1 MPHSRRPR
9 SWVYSALPVAALFM
23 TGARPVAPSPKL
35 VVLITVDQMRY
46 DYLERYASQYKEGLA
61 RLLKGGAVYTDAF
74 QDHANAETAPGH
86 ATIGSG
92 REPYSTGIVLNAIGV
107 PDSRSPLIGGG
118 GPGAS
123 PFRFRGTTLFDW
135 MKAKD
140 GRSRALSV
148 SRKDRGAI
156 LPIGKAKESVY
167 WYAADGRFTTS
178 KYYADTLPAWVLNFN
193 VWKYPQRYAGKS
205 WELMLPASEYPEP
218 DTVMVEDMGREP
230 AFPHKL
236 SADSMQAARDVIAF
250 PWMDDITVQFA
261 LAGVEALKLGKGSAP
276 DLLAV
281 SLSSTDAVG
290 HRFGMGSREI
300 HDQMLHVDH
309 AIDAED
315 YAGAK
320 EQLDRTRRPE
330 IVADKLADKQGKLQP
345 PTKEVGEQVK
355 AVARAEVPT
364 LVKYAEPVPYLQ
376 ETSAELTGF
385 AAGLG
390 LKTEIEDWC
399 TLVAYDPDGEER
411 ILASALYRFGGMS
424 YGQALSVVGAGVTW
438 TNRLAVDGSI
448 AVVKLTPPPV
458 TPVPRL
464 TSLIMGGASS
474 VKVTWTNAVAG
485 SNYWLQCSSNLNGS
499 NWTDLSPVTAS
510 GTTASQI
517 DGVPDGARQ
526 RYYRVRCLSSGGT
539 RPRITSV
546 ARLGATAVTLGY
558 TNTVAGTSYVVQY
571 STNLNT
577 LQWTSLSPV
586 TASGT
591 TCSAADSI
599 PAGMAPRFY
608 RVYGQF

>member
-9 SWVYSALPVAALFM
+9 SWVYGALPVAALFM

-193 VWKYPQRYAGKS
+193 VWHYPQHYAGKS

-236 SADSMQAARDVIAF
+236 SADSAQAARDVIAF

-309 AIDAED
+309 AIGNLLDSLYKIRDSSTIVVALTADHGVTLAPELVPQKDDGHMAVRADLSGLNKEFMSRLVAKHVDSSAFDFEDAMLF
-315 YAGAK
+315 
-320 EQLDRTRRPE
+320 LDRKAIEKAHLSPDSIARDFAAEAKTQPGVGRADLFSSILTADTTRD
-330 IVADKLADKQGKLQP
+330 V
-345 PTKEVGEQVK
+345 
-355 AVARAEVPT
+355 VARRWRHSVPPDYPIAVVVT
-364 LVKYAEPVPYLQ
+364 LSPGSVWGEYATGIHGSPSDDDTHVP
-376 ETSAELTGF
+376 
-385 AAGLG
+385 
-390 LKTEIEDWC
+390 
-399 TLVAYDPDGEER
+399 LVFY
-411 ILASALYRFGGMS
+411 
-424 YGQALSVVGAGVTW
+424 GAGVTPGKH
-438 TNRLAVDGSI
+438 TEFARVVDLAPT
-448 AVVKLTPPPV
+448 L
-458 TPVPRL
+458 
-464 TSLIMGGASS
+464 ASMLG
-474 VKVTWTNAVAG
+474 VRPLET
-485 SNYWLQCSSNLNGS
+485 
-499 NWTDLSPVTAS
+499 
-510 GTTASQI
+510 I
-517 DGVPDGARQ
+517 DGHVLKD
-526 RYYRVRCLSSGGT
+526 
-539 RPRITSV
+539 V
-546 ARLGATAVTLGY
+546 AK
-558 TNTVAGTSYVVQY
+558 
-571 STNLNT
+571 
-577 LQWTSLSPV
+577 
-586 TASGT
+586 
-591 TCSAADSI
+591 
-599 PAGMAPRFY
+599 
-608 RVYGQF
+608 

>member
-9 SWVYSALPVAALFM
+9 FWLFGALPLGALLM
-23 TGARPVAPSPKL
+23 AGAKPAAPSPKL

-46 DYLERYASQYKEGLA
+46 DYLERYASQYQGGLA
-61 RLLKGGAVYTDAF
+61 RLLKGGADYTDAF

-193 VWKYPQRYAGKS
+193 VWRYPQRYAGKV
-205 WELMLPASEYPEP
+205 WEPLLPLADYPEP
-218 DTVMVEDMGREP
+218 DTVAIEDLGREP

-236 SADSMQAARDVIAF
+236 SADSVQAARDIIAF

-261 LAGVEALKLGKGSAP
+261 LAGVEALKLGKGPAP

-300 HDQMLHVDH
+300 HDQMLRVDRAIGTLLDSLYKIRDSSTIVVALTADHGVTLAPELVAQKDDGHMAVRADLMGLSSEFMSRLVAKHVDSSAFDFEDAMLFLDKK
-309 AIDAED
+309 AIEKAHLSPDSIARD
-315 YAGAK
+315 FAAQAK
-320 EQLDRTRRPE
+320 M
-330 IVADKLADKQGKLQP
+330 QP
-345 PTKEVGEQVK
+345 G
-355 AVARAEVPT
+355 VARADLFTSILTADTTRDVVARRWRHAVPPDYPVAVVVT
-364 LVKYAEPVPYLQ
+364 LSPGSVWGEYATGIHGSPSDDDTHVP
-376 ETSAELTGF
+376 
-385 AAGLG
+385 
-390 LKTEIEDWC
+390 
-399 TLVAYDPDGEER
+399 LVFY
-411 ILASALYRFGGMS
+411 
-424 YGQALSVVGAGVTW
+424 GAGVTPGKH
-438 TNRLAVDGSI
+438 TEFARVVDLAPT
-448 AVVKLTPPPV
+448 L
-458 TPVPRL
+458 
-464 TSLIMGGASS
+464 ASMLG
-474 VKVTWTNAVAG
+474 VRPLET
-485 SNYWLQCSSNLNGS
+485 
-499 NWTDLSPVTAS
+499 
-510 GTTASQI
+510 I
-517 DGVPDGARQ
+517 DGHVLKDV
-526 RYYRVRCLSSGGT
+526 VR
-539 RPRITSV
+539 
-546 ARLGATAVTLGY
+546 
-558 TNTVAGTSYVVQY
+558 
-571 STNLNT
+571 
-577 LQWTSLSPV
+577 
-586 TASGT
+586 
-591 TCSAADSI
+591 
-599 PAGMAPRFY
+599 
-608 RVYGQF
+608 